1 MPSPY
6 LIVAIQFTVGL
17 IIFGTAFRQFVLGR
31 LQSADVFLAVGPV
44 LLIQGFRFLGLT
56 MLAPGQV
63 AAGQDMG
70 AIEIIAYGDLAAAVT
85 GVIVALAAY
94 RRSPLTVP
102 LAWVFTVVGLTDLA
116 SVGVTV
122 ARAGTLEQGIGV
134 MWVTF
139 GLIAPLLVLSHGYVL
154 YALTARRRE
163 FSAAPTAPAGR
174 LSTPGSA
181 GPPPG
186 GRTTQETRTR

>member
-6 LIVAIQFTVGL
+6 LIVAIQFTLGL
-17 IIFGTAFRQFVLGR
+17 IIFATAFRQYVLGR
-31 LQSADVFLAVGPV
+31 LQSADVSLALGAV

-85 GVIVALAAY
+85 GIIAALAAY

-134 MWVTF
+134 MWITF

-154 YALTARRRE
+154 YALTARRSE
-163 FSAAPTAPAGR
+163 FSASPAGGR
-174 LSTPGSA
+174 ARPAGPGHRPLAPSTP
-181 GPPPG
+181 
-186 GRTTQETRTR
+186 RDEDQT